1 MEVPFH
7 KKLGYLVPMDKNI
20 NNNIYIYIYIYKQ
33 KGKEEIKRDF
43 FSQNGKFRIYLVNIF
58 FPLFSISKNN
68 FLFFRLKICLTT

>member
-20 NNNIYIYIYIYKQ
+20 NNNIYIYKQ

-43 FSQNGKFRIYLVNIF
+43 FSQNGKFRVYLVNIF
-58 FPLFSISKNN
+58 FPLFYIFKNN
-68 FLFFRLKICLTT
+68 FLFFKLKTCLTT